1 MQKKALRIINH
12 ENFRAHTNASYIK
25 NKILKLDQ
33 LVQYQT
39 QQILYKGSINSL
51 PSNIQSRLKLRDSK
65 YNMRGKLLFNRK
77 QTRTTLKSMT
87 TLSKG
92 IAIWND
98 LDYEVKTCPSLKS
111 FKSKLYVKYLE
122 MYSEG
127 S

>member
-1 MQKKALRIINH
+1 M
-12 ENFRAHTNASYIK
+12 
-25 NKILKLDQ
+25 
-33 LVQYQT
+33 QYQT